1 VLIAQAIFMLERG
14 QTDTD
19 ETERPTHADG
29 YAGVGNNK
37 VHICIAQKTGLKVLM
52 LNADALLQ
60 ARK

>member
-1 VLIAQAIFMLERG
+1 MLERG